1 MVSVKRI
8 GVLTSGG
15 DCPGLNAVLHGVVSA
30 ATTRGFEVLG
40 FLDGYEGLLNPVRY
54 QRLDAVSVSHI
65 SHLGGTIL
73 GTTNRGRFVAK
84 VGGGKKRRL
93 IRPSSG
99 RRGILVGAS
108 TSTP

>member
-1 MVSVKRI
+1 MSAKRI

-54 QRLDAVSVSHI
+54 QRLDQVSVAHI
-65 SHLGGTIL
+65 SHLGGTL
-73 GTTNRGRFVAK
+73 
-84 VGGGKKRRL
+84 
-93 IRPSSG
+93 S
-99 RRGILVGAS
+99 
-108 TSTP
+108 